1 MNNNEKKVKY
11 FLRKTAYGLASMSA
25 AFAVC
30 SGIVHAD
37 TSSGI
42 SDSIPHKKQ
51 VNLGAVTLKNLIS
64 KYRGNDK
71 AIAILLS
78 RVDDFNRASQDTLP
92 QLINSTEAEINNT
105 LPQGR
110 IIKQSIP
117 VVRLKVER
125 LGSGAIKA
133 ESINNIKAESINKIQ
148 GKSTNTI
155 KAESIN
161 KIKVESI
168 NTIKAES
175 INKIQAKPINTIKA
189 ESINTIKAESIHK
202 IKPQSIK
209 STSATHVK
217 VSDQELAKQSRR
229 SQDIIKSLGFL
240 SSDQK
245 DILVKS
251 ISSSKDSQLILKFVT
266 QATQLNNAE
275 STKAKHMAQNDVAS
289 IKNISLEVLEEY
301 KEKIQRASTKSQV
314 DELVAEAKKVV
325 NSNKETLVNQANGKK
340 QEIAKLENLSN
351 DEMLRYNTAIDN
363 IVKQYNEGKLNITD
377 AMNALNSIKQAA
389 QEVAQKNLQKQYA
402 KKIERI
408 SLKGLALSKK
418 AKEIYEKHKSIL
430 PTPGYYADSVG
441 TYLNRFRDK
450 RTFGNRSV
458 WTGQSGLDEA
468 KKMLDEVKKL
478 LKELQDLTRGT
489 KEDKKPDVKPE
500 AKPEAKPNI
509 QVPKQAPTEAA
520 KPALSPEAL
529 TRLTTWYNQAKDLLK
544 DDQVKDKYVDILA
557 VQKAVDQAYD
567 HVEEGKFITTDQA
580 NQLANK
586 LRDALQS
593 LELKDKKVA
602 KPEAKPDVKPDV
614 KPEAKP
620 EAKPNIQ
627 VPKQAP
633 TEAAKPALSPEA
645 LTRLTTWYN
654 QAKDLLKDDQVK
666 DKYVDILAVQK
677 AVDQAYDHVE
687 EGKFI
692 TTDQANQLANKL
704 RDALQSL
711 ELKDKKVAKP
721 EAKPDVKPDVKPE
734 AKPEAKP
741 NIQVPKQAPT
751 EAAKPALSP
760 EALTR
765 LTTWY
770 NQAKDLLKDD

>member
-133 ESINNIKAESINKIQ
+133 ESINN
-148 GKSTNTI
+148 
-155 KAESIN
+155 
-161 KIKVESI
+161 
-168 NTIKAES
+168 
-175 INKIQAKPINTIKA
+175 
-189 ESINTIKAESIHK
+189 IKAESIHK

-363 IVKQYNEGKLNITD
+363 VVKQYNEGKLNITD

-500 AKPEAKPNI
+500 AKPDVKPE
-509 QVPKQAPTEAA
+509 V
-520 KPALSPEAL
+520 KP
-529 TRLTTWYNQAKDLLK
+529 D
-544 DDQVKDKYVDILA
+544 V
-557 VQKAVDQAYD
+557 
-567 HVEEGKFITTDQA
+567 
-580 NQLANK
+580 
-586 LRDALQS
+586 
-593 LELKDKKVA
+593 
-602 KPEAKPDVKPDV
+602 KPEAKPDVKPEAKPDVKPEVKPEAKPEVKPDVKPEARPEAKPEVKPDV

-620 EAKPNIQ
+620 EAKP
-627 VPKQAP
+627 
-633 TEAAKPALSPEA
+633 E
-645 LTRLTTWYN
+645 
-654 QAKDLLKDDQVK
+654 
-666 DKYVDILAVQK
+666 
-677 AVDQAYDHVE
+677 
-687 EGKFI
+687 
-692 TTDQANQLANKL
+692 
-704 RDALQSL
+704 
-711 ELKDKKVAKP
+711 
-721 EAKPDVKPDVKPE
+721 VKPDVKPE

-741 NIQVPKQAPT
+741 ATKKSVNTSGNLAVKKAIENKKYSKKLPST
-751 EAAKPALSP
+751 GEAASPLLAIVSLIVMLS
-760 EALTR
+760 AGLITIV
-765 LTTWY
+765 
-770 NQAKDLLKDD
+770 LKHKKN

>member
-42 SDSIPHKKQ
+42 SASIPHKKQ

-78 RVDDFNRASQDTLP
+78 RVNDFNRASQDTLP
-92 QLINSTEAEINNT
+92 QLINSTEAEIRNI
-105 LPQGR
+105 LYQGQ
-110 IIKQSIP
+110 IGKQ
-117 VVRLKVER
+117 
-125 LGSGAIKA
+125 
-133 ESINNIKAESINKIQ
+133 NKP
-148 GKSTNTI
+148 SVT
-155 KAESIN
+155 
-161 KIKVESI
+161 
-168 NTIKAES
+168 
-175 INKIQAKPINTIKA
+175 
-189 ESINTIKAESIHK
+189 
-202 IKPQSIK
+202 
-209 STSATHVK
+209 THAK
-217 VSDQELAKQSRR
+217 VSDQELGKQSRR

-275 STKAKHMAQNDVAS
+275 STKAKQMAQNDVAL
-289 IKNISLEVLEEY
+289 IKNISPEVLEEY

-314 DELVAEAKKVV
+314 DEFVAEAKKVV

-363 IVKQYNEGKLNITD
+363 VVKQYNEGKLNITA

-408 SLKGLALSKK
+408 SSKGLALSKK

-450 RTFGNRSV
+450 QTFGNRSV

-489 KEDKKPDVKPE
+489 KEDKKPDV
-500 AKPEAKPNI
+500 KPEAKPNI

-602 KPEAKPDVKPDV
+602 KPEAKPEAKPDV

-620 EAKPNIQ
+620 DVKPEAKPD
-627 VPKQAP
+627 VKP
-633 TEAAKPALSPEA
+633 EAKPDVKPEA
-645 LTRLTTWYN
+645 KPDVKPE
-654 QAKDLLKDDQVK
+654 AKPDVK
-666 DKYVDILAVQK
+666 PK
-677 AVDQAYDHVE
+677 AKPDV
-687 EGKFI
+687 
-692 TTDQANQLANKL
+692 
-704 RDALQSL
+704 
-711 ELKDKKVAKP
+711 KP

-734 AKPEAKP
+734 AKPATKKSVNTSGNLAAKKAIENKKYSKKLP
-741 NIQVPKQAPT
+741 ST
-751 EAAKPALSP
+751 GEAASPLLAIVSLIVMLS
-760 EALTR
+760 AGLITIV
-765 LTTWY
+765 
-770 NQAKDLLKDD
+770 LKHKKN

>member
-363 IVKQYNEGKLNITD
+363 VVKQYNEGKLNITD

-500 AKPEAKPNI
+500 AKPNI

-602 KPEAKPDVKPDV
+602 KPEAKPEVKPEAKPDVKPEVKPEAKPEVKPDVKPEARPEAKPEVKPDV

-620 EAKPNIQ
+620 EAKP
-627 VPKQAP
+627 
-633 TEAAKPALSPEA
+633 E
-645 LTRLTTWYN
+645 
-654 QAKDLLKDDQVK
+654 
-666 DKYVDILAVQK
+666 
-677 AVDQAYDHVE
+677 
-687 EGKFI
+687 
-692 TTDQANQLANKL
+692 
-704 RDALQSL
+704 
-711 ELKDKKVAKP
+711 
-721 EAKPDVKPDVKPE
+721 VKPDVKPE

-741 NIQVPKQAPT
+741 ATKKSVNTSGNLAVKKAIENKKYSKKLPST
-751 EAAKPALSP
+751 GEAASPLLAIVSLIVMLS
-760 EALTR
+760 AGLITIV
-765 LTTWY
+765 
-770 NQAKDLLKDD
+770 LKHKKN

>member
-42 SDSIPHKKQ
+42 SASIPHKKQ

-78 RVDDFNRASQDTLP
+78 RVNDFNRASQDTLP
-92 QLINSTEAEINNT
+92 QLINSTEAEIRNI
-105 LPQGR
+105 LYQGQ
-110 IIKQSIP
+110 IGKQ
-117 VVRLKVER
+117 
-125 LGSGAIKA
+125 
-133 ESINNIKAESINKIQ
+133 NKP
-148 GKSTNTI
+148 SVT
-155 KAESIN
+155 
-161 KIKVESI
+161 
-168 NTIKAES
+168 
-175 INKIQAKPINTIKA
+175 
-189 ESINTIKAESIHK
+189 
-202 IKPQSIK
+202 
-209 STSATHVK
+209 THAK
-217 VSDQELAKQSRR
+217 VSDQELGKQSRR

-275 STKAKHMAQNDVAS
+275 STKAKQMAQNDVAL
-289 IKNISLEVLEEY
+289 IKNISPEVLEEY

-314 DELVAEAKKVV
+314 DEFVAEAKKVV

-363 IVKQYNEGKLNITD
+363 VVKQYNEGKLNITA

-408 SLKGLALSKK
+408 SSKGLALSKK

-450 RTFGNRSV
+450 QTFGNRSV

-500 AKPEAKPNI
+500 AKPEAKPD
-509 QVPKQAPTEAA
+509 V
-520 KPALSPEAL
+520 
-529 TRLTTWYNQAKDLLK
+529 
-544 DDQVKDKYVDILA
+544 
-557 VQKAVDQAYD
+557 
-567 HVEEGKFITTDQA
+567 
-580 NQLANK
+580 
-586 LRDALQS
+586 
-593 LELKDKKVA
+593 
-602 KPEAKPDVKPDV
+602 KPEAKPDVKP
-614 KPEAKP
+614 EAKP
-620 EAKPNIQ
+620 D
-627 VPKQAP
+627 V
-633 TEAAKPALSPEA
+633 
-645 LTRLTTWYN
+645 
-654 QAKDLLKDDQVK
+654 
-666 DKYVDILAVQK
+666 
-677 AVDQAYDHVE
+677 
-687 EGKFI
+687 
-692 TTDQANQLANKL
+692 
-704 RDALQSL
+704 
-711 ELKDKKVAKP
+711 KP
-721 EAKPDVKPDVKPE
+721 EAKPDVKPEAKPDVKPE
-734 AKPEAKP
+734 AKPDVKPEAKP
-741 NIQVPKQAPT
+741 DAKP
-751 EAAKPALSP
+751 EAKSEAKPEAKLEAKPEAKPATKKSVNTSGNLAAKKAIENKKYSKKLPSTGEAASPLLAIVSLIVMLS
-760 EALTR
+760 AGLITIV
-765 LTTWY
+765 
-770 NQAKDLLKDD
+770 LKHKKN

>member
-148 GKSTNTI
+148 GKST
-155 KAESIN
+155 
-161 KIKVESI
+161 
-168 NTIKAES
+168 
-175 INKIQAKPINTIKA
+175 
-189 ESINTIKAESIHK
+189 NTIKAESIHK

-363 IVKQYNEGKLNITD
+363 VVKQYNEGKLNITD

-602 KPEAKPDVKPDV
+602 KPEAKPEVKPDVKPEAKPDVKPEAKPDVKPEAKPDVKPEVKPEAKPEVKPDVKPEARPEAKPEVKPDV

-620 EAKPNIQ
+620 EAKP
-627 VPKQAP
+627 
-633 TEAAKPALSPEA
+633 E
-645 LTRLTTWYN
+645 
-654 QAKDLLKDDQVK
+654 
-666 DKYVDILAVQK
+666 
-677 AVDQAYDHVE
+677 
-687 EGKFI
+687 
-692 TTDQANQLANKL
+692 
-704 RDALQSL
+704 
-711 ELKDKKVAKP
+711 
-721 EAKPDVKPDVKPE
+721 VKPDVKPE

-741 NIQVPKQAPT
+741 ATKKSVNTSGNLAVKKAIENKKYSKKLPST
-751 EAAKPALSP
+751 GEAASPLLAIVSLIVMLS
-760 EALTR
+760 AGLITIV
-765 LTTWY
+765 
-770 NQAKDLLKDD
+770 LKHKKN

>member
-25 AFAVC
+25 AFIVC

-71 AIAILLS
+71 AIAILLN

-161 KIKVESI
+161 KIKV
-168 NTIKAES
+168 
-175 INKIQAKPINTIKA
+175 
-189 ESINTIKAESIHK
+189 
-202 IKPQSIK
+202 
-209 STSATHVK
+209 
-217 VSDQELAKQSRR
+217 
-229 SQDIIKSLGFL
+229 
-240 SSDQK
+240 
-245 DILVKS
+245 
-251 ISSSKDSQLILKFVT
+251 
-266 QATQLNNAE
+266 
-275 STKAKHMAQNDVAS
+275 
-289 IKNISLEVLEEY
+289 
-301 KEKIQRASTKSQV
+301 
-314 DELVAEAKKVV
+314 
-325 NSNKETLVNQANGKK
+325 
-340 QEIAKLENLSN
+340 
-351 DEMLRYNTAIDN
+351 
-363 IVKQYNEGKLNITD
+363 
-377 AMNALNSIKQAA
+377 
-389 QEVAQKNLQKQYA
+389 
-402 KKIERI
+402 
-408 SLKGLALSKK
+408 ALSKK

-520 KPALSPEAL
+520 KPVLSPEAL

-602 KPEAKPDVKPDV
+602 KPEAKPATKKSVNTSGNLA
-614 KPEAKP
+614 AKKAIENKKYSKKLP
-620 EAKPNIQ
+620 S
-627 VPKQAP
+627 
-633 TEAAKPALSPEA
+633 TGEAASPLLAIVSLIVMLSA
-645 LTRLTTWYN
+645 GLITIV
-654 QAKDLLKDDQVK
+654 LK
-666 DKYVDILAVQK
+666 
-677 AVDQAYDHVE
+677 H
-687 EGKFI
+687 
-692 TTDQANQLANKL
+692 
-704 RDALQSL
+704 
-711 ELKDKKVAKP
+711 KK
-721 EAKPDVKPDVKPE
+721 
-734 AKPEAKP
+734 
-741 NIQVPKQAPT
+741 N
-751 EAAKPALSP
+751 
-760 EALTR
+760 
-765 LTTWY
+765 
-770 NQAKDLLKDD
+770 

>member
-42 SDSIPHKKQ
+42 SASIPHKKQ

-78 RVDDFNRASQDTLP
+78 RVNDFNRASQDTLP
-92 QLINSTEAEINNT
+92 QLINSTEAEIRNI
-105 LPQGR
+105 LYQGQ
-110 IIKQSIP
+110 IGKQ
-117 VVRLKVER
+117 
-125 LGSGAIKA
+125 
-133 ESINNIKAESINKIQ
+133 NKP
-148 GKSTNTI
+148 SVT
-155 KAESIN
+155 
-161 KIKVESI
+161 
-168 NTIKAES
+168 
-175 INKIQAKPINTIKA
+175 
-189 ESINTIKAESIHK
+189 
-202 IKPQSIK
+202 
-209 STSATHVK
+209 THAK
-217 VSDQELAKQSRR
+217 VSDQELGKQSRR

-275 STKAKHMAQNDVAS
+275 STKAKQMAQNDVAL
-289 IKNISLEVLEEY
+289 IKNISPEVLEEY

-314 DELVAEAKKVV
+314 DEFVAEAKKVV

-363 IVKQYNEGKLNITD
+363 VVKQYNEGKLNITA

-408 SLKGLALSKK
+408 SSKGLALSKK

-450 RTFGNRSV
+450 QTFGNRSV

-500 AKPEAKPNI
+500 AKPEAKPD
-509 QVPKQAPTEAA
+509 V
-520 KPALSPEAL
+520 
-529 TRLTTWYNQAKDLLK
+529 
-544 DDQVKDKYVDILA
+544 
-557 VQKAVDQAYD
+557 
-567 HVEEGKFITTDQA
+567 
-580 NQLANK
+580 
-586 LRDALQS
+586 
-593 LELKDKKVA
+593 
-602 KPEAKPDVKPDV
+602 KPEAKPDVKPEAKPDVKPEAKPDVKPEAKPDVKPEAKPDVKPKAKPDV

-620 EAKPNIQ
+620 EAKS
-627 VPKQAP
+627 
-633 TEAAKPALSPEA
+633 E
-645 LTRLTTWYN
+645 
-654 QAKDLLKDDQVK
+654 
-666 DKYVDILAVQK
+666 
-677 AVDQAYDHVE
+677 
-687 EGKFI
+687 
-692 TTDQANQLANKL
+692 
-704 RDALQSL
+704 
-711 ELKDKKVAKP
+711 AKP
-721 EAKPDVKPDVKPE
+721 EAKLE

-741 NIQVPKQAPT
+741 ATKKSVNTSGNLAAKKAIENKKYSKKLPST
-751 EAAKPALSP
+751 GEAASPLLAIVSLIVMLS
-760 EALTR
+760 AGLITIV
-765 LTTWY
+765 
-770 NQAKDLLKDD
+770 LKHKKN

>member
-363 IVKQYNEGKLNITD
+363 VVKQYNEGKLNITD

-500 AKPEAKPNI
+500 ARPEAKPEVKPDVKPEAKP
-509 QVPKQAPTEAA
+509 E
-520 KPALSPEAL
+520 
-529 TRLTTWYNQAKDLLK
+529 
-544 DDQVKDKYVDILA
+544 
-557 VQKAVDQAYD
+557 
-567 HVEEGKFITTDQA
+567 
-580 NQLANK
+580 
-586 LRDALQS
+586 
-593 LELKDKKVA
+593 
-602 KPEAKPDVKPDV
+602 VKPDV

-620 EAKPNIQ
+620 EAKP
-627 VPKQAP
+627 
-633 TEAAKPALSPEA
+633 E
-645 LTRLTTWYN
+645 
-654 QAKDLLKDDQVK
+654 
-666 DKYVDILAVQK
+666 
-677 AVDQAYDHVE
+677 
-687 EGKFI
+687 
-692 TTDQANQLANKL
+692 
-704 RDALQSL
+704 
-711 ELKDKKVAKP
+711 
-721 EAKPDVKPDVKPE
+721 VKPDVKPE

-741 NIQVPKQAPT
+741 ATKKSVNTSGNLAAKKAIENKKYSKKLPST
-751 EAAKPALSP
+751 GEAASPLLAIVSLIVMLS
-760 EALTR
+760 AGLITIV
-765 LTTWY
+765 
-770 NQAKDLLKDD
+770 LKHKKN

>member
-42 SDSIPHKKQ
+42 SASIPHKKQ

-78 RVDDFNRASQDTLP
+78 RVNDFNRASQDTLP
-92 QLINSTEAEINNT
+92 QLINSTEAEIRNI
-105 LPQGR
+105 LYQGQ
-110 IIKQSIP
+110 IGKQ
-117 VVRLKVER
+117 
-125 LGSGAIKA
+125 
-133 ESINNIKAESINKIQ
+133 NKP
-148 GKSTNTI
+148 SVT
-155 KAESIN
+155 
-161 KIKVESI
+161 
-168 NTIKAES
+168 
-175 INKIQAKPINTIKA
+175 
-189 ESINTIKAESIHK
+189 
-202 IKPQSIK
+202 
-209 STSATHVK
+209 THAK
-217 VSDQELAKQSRR
+217 VSDQELGKQSRR

-275 STKAKHMAQNDVAS
+275 STKAKQMAQNDVAL
-289 IKNISLEVLEEY
+289 IKNISPEVLEEY

-314 DELVAEAKKVV
+314 DEFVAEAKKVV

-363 IVKQYNEGKLNITD
+363 VVKQYNEGKLNITA

-408 SLKGLALSKK
+408 SSKGLALSKK

-450 RTFGNRSV
+450 QTFGNRSV

-489 KEDKKPDVKPE
+489 KEDKKPDV
-500 AKPEAKPNI
+500 KPEAKPNI

-602 KPEAKPDVKPDV
+602 KPEAKPDVKP
-614 KPEAKP
+614 
-620 EAKPNIQ
+620 
-627 VPKQAP
+627 
-633 TEAAKPALSPEA
+633 
-645 LTRLTTWYN
+645 
-654 QAKDLLKDDQVK
+654 
-666 DKYVDILAVQK
+666 
-677 AVDQAYDHVE
+677 
-687 EGKFI
+687 
-692 TTDQANQLANKL
+692 
-704 RDALQSL
+704 
-711 ELKDKKVAKP
+711 
-721 EAKPDVKPDVKPE
+721 EAKPDVKPK
-734 AKPEAKP
+734 
-741 NIQVPKQAPT
+741 
-751 EAAKPALSP
+751 AKPATKKSVNTSGNLAAKKAIENKKYSKKLPSTGEAASPLLAIVSLIVMLS
-760 EALTR
+760 AGLITIV
-765 LTTWY
+765 
-770 NQAKDLLKDD
+770 LKHKKN

>member
-42 SDSIPHKKQ
+42 SASIPHKKQ

-78 RVDDFNRASQDTLP
+78 RVNDFNRASQDTLP
-92 QLINSTEAEINNT
+92 QLINSTEAEIRNI
-105 LPQGR
+105 LYQGQ
-110 IIKQSIP
+110 IGKQ
-117 VVRLKVER
+117 
-125 LGSGAIKA
+125 
-133 ESINNIKAESINKIQ
+133 NKP
-148 GKSTNTI
+148 SVT
-155 KAESIN
+155 
-161 KIKVESI
+161 
-168 NTIKAES
+168 
-175 INKIQAKPINTIKA
+175 
-189 ESINTIKAESIHK
+189 
-202 IKPQSIK
+202 
-209 STSATHVK
+209 THAK
-217 VSDQELAKQSRR
+217 VSDQELGKQSRR

-275 STKAKHMAQNDVAS
+275 STKAKQMAQNDVAL
-289 IKNISLEVLEEY
+289 IKNISPEVLEEY

-314 DELVAEAKKVV
+314 DEFVAEAKKVV

-363 IVKQYNEGKLNITD
+363 VVKQYNEGKLNITA

-408 SLKGLALSKK
+408 SSKGLALSKK

-450 RTFGNRSV
+450 QTFGNRSV

-500 AKPEAKPNI
+500 AKPEAKPD
-509 QVPKQAPTEAA
+509 V
-520 KPALSPEAL
+520 
-529 TRLTTWYNQAKDLLK
+529 
-544 DDQVKDKYVDILA
+544 
-557 VQKAVDQAYD
+557 
-567 HVEEGKFITTDQA
+567 
-580 NQLANK
+580 
-586 LRDALQS
+586 
-593 LELKDKKVA
+593 
-602 KPEAKPDVKPDV
+602 KPEAKPDVKP
-614 KPEAKP
+614 EAKP
-620 EAKPNIQ
+620 D
-627 VPKQAP
+627 V
-633 TEAAKPALSPEA
+633 
-645 LTRLTTWYN
+645 
-654 QAKDLLKDDQVK
+654 
-666 DKYVDILAVQK
+666 
-677 AVDQAYDHVE
+677 
-687 EGKFI
+687 
-692 TTDQANQLANKL
+692 
-704 RDALQSL
+704 
-711 ELKDKKVAKP
+711 KP
-721 EAKPDVKPDVKPE
+721 EAKPDVKPEAKSEAKPEAKLE

-741 NIQVPKQAPT
+741 ATKKSVNTSGNLAAKKAIENKKYSKKLPST
-751 EAAKPALSP
+751 GEAASPLLAIVSLIVMLS
-760 EALTR
+760 AGLITIV
-765 LTTWY
+765 
-770 NQAKDLLKDD
+770 LKHKKN

>member
-42 SDSIPHKKQ
+42 SASIPHKKQ

-78 RVDDFNRASQDTLP
+78 RVNDFNRASQDTLP
-92 QLINSTEAEINNT
+92 QLINSTEAEIRNI
-105 LPQGR
+105 LYQGQ
-110 IIKQSIP
+110 IGKQ
-117 VVRLKVER
+117 
-125 LGSGAIKA
+125 
-133 ESINNIKAESINKIQ
+133 NKP
-148 GKSTNTI
+148 SVT
-155 KAESIN
+155 
-161 KIKVESI
+161 
-168 NTIKAES
+168 
-175 INKIQAKPINTIKA
+175 
-189 ESINTIKAESIHK
+189 
-202 IKPQSIK
+202 
-209 STSATHVK
+209 THAK
-217 VSDQELAKQSRR
+217 VSDQELGKQSRR

-275 STKAKHMAQNDVAS
+275 STKAKQMAQNDVAL
-289 IKNISLEVLEEY
+289 IKNISPEVLEEY

-314 DELVAEAKKVV
+314 DEFVAEAKKVV

-363 IVKQYNEGKLNITD
+363 VVKQYNEGKLNITA

-408 SLKGLALSKK
+408 SSKGLALSKK

-450 RTFGNRSV
+450 QTFGNRSV

-602 KPEAKPDVKPDV
+602 KPEAKPEAKPDV

-620 EAKPNIQ
+620 
-627 VPKQAP
+627 
-633 TEAAKPALSPEA
+633 
-645 LTRLTTWYN
+645 
-654 QAKDLLKDDQVK
+654 
-666 DKYVDILAVQK
+666 
-677 AVDQAYDHVE
+677 
-687 EGKFI
+687 
-692 TTDQANQLANKL
+692 
-704 RDALQSL
+704 
-711 ELKDKKVAKP
+711 
-721 EAKPDVKPDVKPE
+721 DVKPE
-734 AKPEAKP
+734 AKP
-741 NIQVPKQAPT
+741 
-751 EAAKPALSP
+751 
-760 EALTR
+760 
-765 LTTWY
+765 
-770 NQAKDLLKDD
+770 D

>member
-1 MNNNEKKVKY
+1 
-11 FLRKTAYGLASMSA
+11 
-25 AFAVC
+25 
-30 SGIVHAD
+30 
-37 TSSGI
+37 
-42 SDSIPHKKQ
+42 
-51 VNLGAVTLKNLIS
+51 
-64 KYRGNDK
+64 
-71 AIAILLS
+71 
-78 RVDDFNRASQDTLP
+78 
-92 QLINSTEAEINNT
+92 
-105 LPQGR
+105 
-110 IIKQSIP
+110 
-117 VVRLKVER
+117 
-125 LGSGAIKA
+125 
-133 ESINNIKAESINKIQ
+133 
-148 GKSTNTI
+148 
-155 KAESIN
+155 
-161 KIKVESI
+161 
-168 NTIKAES
+168 
-175 INKIQAKPINTIKA
+175 
-189 ESINTIKAESIHK
+189 
-202 IKPQSIK
+202 
-209 STSATHVK
+209 
-217 VSDQELAKQSRR
+217 
-229 SQDIIKSLGFL
+229 
-240 SSDQK
+240 
-245 DILVKS
+245 
-251 ISSSKDSQLILKFVT
+251 
-266 QATQLNNAE
+266 
-275 STKAKHMAQNDVAS
+275 MAQNDVAS

-363 IVKQYNEGKLNITD
+363 VVKQYNEGKLNITD

-602 KPEAKPDVKPDV
+602 KPEAKPEVKPDV

-620 EAKPNIQ
+620 EAKPATKKSVNTSGNLAVKKAIENKKYSKKL
-627 VPKQAP
+627 PS
-633 TEAAKPALSPEA
+633 TGEAASPLLAIVSLIVMLSA
-645 LTRLTTWYN
+645 GLITIV
-654 QAKDLLKDDQVK
+654 LK
-666 DKYVDILAVQK
+666 
-677 AVDQAYDHVE
+677 H
-687 EGKFI
+687 
-692 TTDQANQLANKL
+692 
-704 RDALQSL
+704 
-711 ELKDKKVAKP
+711 KK
-721 EAKPDVKPDVKPE
+721 
-734 AKPEAKP
+734 
-741 NIQVPKQAPT
+741 N
-751 EAAKPALSP
+751 
-760 EALTR
+760 
-765 LTTWY
+765 
-770 NQAKDLLKDD
+770 